1 MTALPPDLLGVLR
14 AEIARQGLTLRQ
26 VILFDSRARG
36 TYRPDS
42 DWDLLIIL
50 RETLDPSAKRR
61 FLTRLKEALRANG
74 IPTDSDSRLGVRAA
88 L

>member
-14 AEIARQGLTLRQ
+14 AEIARQGLTLQQ
-26 VILFDSRARG
+26 VILFGSRAKG
-36 TYRPDS
+36 THRPDS

-61 FLTRLKEALRANG
+61 LF
-74 IPTDSDSRLGVRAA
+74 VR
-88 L
+88 